1 MKHALAATL
10 LAASAA
16 SAADWPHW
24 RGPQGTGASPE
35 LGLPHKW
42 SATENVAWSVDLPSP
57 GAATPIVSGETVY
70 VTVAEGEHVQ
80 LLALDRKNGTLRW
93 KRPIGP
99 ASGHAHRKHNMATPS
114 PVTDGARV
122 YTMTGSGVLKALDA
136 KDGRELWSRDFPRE
150 YGPFGLNWGYASSP
164 LLLEGALFVPV
175 LHGMKT
181 DAPSYVVAVD
191 ASTGKNRWKVERPTP
206 AIQESPDAYTTPT
219 FVRVGGKVE
228 IVVTGGD
235 VVTAHDPASG
245 KELWRSTASNPT
257 NDPWYRVVASPVAV
271 GDLVVA
277 PSRVKP
283 MLALRAGGRGDITT
297 SHRAWSFD
305 QGPDIP
311 TPATDGKYLYVVG
324 DKGIVSVL
332 ELATGKVVY
341 GPQRI
346 ANGTYSASP
355 VLADGKLYVVNEDG
369 LTTVLKAGPAFEV
382 LSENALSDTTLATP
396 AVAGGQIFI
405 RTAKKLYCL
414 GKRT

>member
-245 KELWRSTASNPT
+245 KELWRSTASNPA

>member
-1 MKHALAATL
+1 MKRMALTIAL
-10 LAASAA
+10 VASPAL
-16 SAADWPHW
+16 AADWPHW

-35 LGLPHKW
+35 VGLPHKW
-42 SATENVAWSVDLPSP
+42 SATDNVAWSVDLASP
-57 GAATPIVSGETVY
+57 GAATPIVSGDTVY
-70 VTVAEGEHVQ
+70 VTVSEGDAVQ
-80 LLALDRKNGTLRW
+80 LLALDRRNGAPRW
-93 KRPIGP
+93 KRAIGP

-114 PVTDGARV
+114 PVTDGASV
-122 YTMTGSGVLKALDA
+122 YTMTGSGVLKALAA
-136 KDGRELWSRDFPRE
+136 KDGSELWSRDLTAE

-164 LLLEGALFVPV
+164 LLLDGALYVPV

-191 ASTGKNRWKVERPTP
+191 AATGKNRWKVDRPTP
-206 AIQESPDAYTTPT
+206 ALQEAPDAYTTPT
-219 FVRVGGKVE
+219 FVRAGGRVE

-235 VVTAHDPASG
+235 VVTAHDPANG
-245 KELWRSTASNPT
+245 KELWRSGGLNPT
-257 NDPWYRVVASPVAV
+257 SDPWFRIVASPVAA
-271 GDLVVA
+271 GELVVA
-277 PSRVKP
+277 PSRVRP
-283 MLALRAGGRGDITT
+283 MLALRAGGRGDVTT

-311 TPATDGKYLYVVG
+311 TPTTDGKYLYVVG
-324 DKGIVSVL
+324 DRGIVSCL

>member
-1 MKHALAATL
+1 MKRSLL
-10 LAASAA
+10 VIVLAASAA

-35 LGLPHKW
+35 LGLPQKW
-42 SATENVAWSVDLPSP
+42 SATENVAWSVDLASP

-70 VTVAEGEHVQ
+70 VTVAEGDHVH
-80 LLALDRKNGTLRW
+80 LLALDRANGAARW
-93 KRPIGP
+93 KRAIGP
-99 ASGHAHRKHNMATPS
+99 SAGHAHRKHNMATPS

-122 YTMTGSGVLKALDA
+122 YTMTGSGVLKALA
-136 KDGRELWSRDFPRE
+136 TKDGRELWSRDFPAE
-150 YGPFGLNWGYASSP
+150 YGKFGLKWGYASSP
-164 LLLEGALFVPV
+164 LLLDGALYVPV
-175 LHGMKT
+175 LHGMET
-181 DAPSYVVAVD
+181 DAPSYVVSVD
-191 ASTGKNRWKVERPTP
+191 AATGKNRWKVERPTS

-219 FVRVGGKVE
+219 FVRAGGKVE

-245 KELWRSTASNPT
+245 QELWRSSGMNPT
-257 NDPWYRVVASPVAV
+257 NDPWFRVVASPIAV
-271 GDLVVA
+271 GDLVIA
-277 PSRVKP
+277 PSRVRP
-283 MLALRAGGRGDITT
+283 MLALRAGGRGDVTA

-324 DKGIVSVL
+324 DKGIVSCL

-414 GKRT
+414 GRRT